1 MKKYRFYSRKDSLK
15 ESYGCVISFS
25 RLDAAKVF
33 AEKKRLPLK
42 EFLRIFEVSR

>member
-1 MKKYRFYSRKDSLK
+1 MKKYQFYSKFDSSK

-25 RLDAAKVF
+25 RLNAAKVF
-33 AEKKRLPLK
+33 AQKKRLPLK